1 MQQKVKLTR
10 RQIKE
15 DKFTTFM
22 LTTKSQFLEN
32 WQFFVIGVVAL
43 ILVITAVVY
52 FVNSQASARQEGS
65 VKLANAMA
73 SFRNGNTQLAIVGL
87 NEVVD
92 DYSGS
97 QAAEQATFML
107 GRLNFDQRNYAE
119 SIRFY
124 EMYLSKYKDSPLRR
138 AASQAGIAA
147 AHENLGEYDQAMNAY
162 MKAYQE
168 YPDGPMAGQY
178 ELSAMRMAIKTGN
191 IDTARQ
197 ELKSIKENF
206 FGTETY
212 TQAVRIFYEAGL
224 TEAPA

>member
-22 LTTKSQFLEN
+22 LTTKSQILEN
-32 WQFFVIGVVAL
+32 WQFFVIGIVAL
-43 ILVITAVVY
+43 ALVITAVIY
-52 FVNSQASARQEGS
+52 FVNSQVSAGQEGS
-65 VKLANAMA
+65 VKLANAMG

-97 QAAEQATFML
+97 PAAEQATFML
-107 GRLNFDQRNYAE
+107 GKLNFDQRNYAE

-138 AASQAGIAA
+138 AASEAGIGA
-147 AHENLGEYDQAMNAY
+147 AHENLGEYDQAMKAY
-162 MKAYQE
+162 LKAYQE

-178 ELSAMRMAIKTGN
+178 ELSAMRMAIKTG
-191 IDTARQ
+191 DTGTARQ
-197 ELKSIKENF
+197 ELKSIKENY
-206 FGTETY
+206 FGTDTY